1 MKQQIQ
7 FLSRIFIVQCK
18 RYRLLYFYLILF
30 LMTCSPGS
38 YMQGQYFRELEYAK
52 GDGTILFFY
61 LENTEYLQ
69 SEDDL
74 FGETQ
79 NIEFLISQIK
89 VDLNMLK
96 EKYPDVRIFLVDI
109 HKKQELA
116 IQHQVTDI
124 PSLLLYDRMGYEV
137 GRWLPGDFKSGG
149 GIFREV
155 RNMIEKINNPIR
167 NQNKDQSNKAK

>member
-1 MKQQIQ
+1 MK
-7 FLSRIFIVQCK
+7 LRSRIFIIQDK
-18 RYRLLYFYLILF
+18 MF
-30 LMTCSPGS
+30 LMLSLWVIIFSITCSPGF
-38 YMQGQYFRELEYAK
+38 YLKGQYFPELENVS

-96 EKYPDVRIFLVDI
+96 EKYPDVRIFLVDV
-109 HKKQELA
+109 HKKRELA
-116 IQHQVTDI
+116 MQHQVTDI
-124 PSLLLYDRMGYEV
+124 PTLLLYDRMGYEV

-155 RNMIEKINNPIR
+155 GNMIEKIKNSVS
-167 NQNKDQSNKAK
+167 NQNKDQSNEAK

>member
-1 MKQQIQ
+1 MK
-7 FLSRIFIVQCK
+7 LGSRIFI
-18 RYRLLYFYLILF
+18 ILGKMF
-30 LMTCSPGS
+30 LMLSLCVVIFLITCSPGF
-38 YMQGQYFRELEYAK
+38 YLKGQYFPELEYIS

-96 EKYPDVRIFLVDI
+96 EKYPYLRIFLVDI
-109 HKKQELA
+109 HKKRELA

-124 PSLLLYDRMGYEV
+124 PTLLLYDKMGYEV
-137 GRWLPGDFKSGG
+137 GRWLPSDFKSGG

-155 RNMIEKINNPIR
+155 GNMIEKIKNSVS
-167 NQNKDQSNKAK
+167 NQNKDQSNEAK

>member
-1 MKQQIQ
+1 MK
-7 FLSRIFIVQCK
+7 LGSKIFIIQNNM
-18 RYRLLYFYLILF
+18 F
-30 LMTCSPGS
+30 LMLSLCVVIFSITCSPGF
-38 YMQGQYFRELEYAK
+38 YLKGQYFPELENVSS
-52 GDGTILFFY
+52 DGTILFFY

-96 EKYPDVRIFLVDI
+96 EKYPDLRIFLVDV
-109 HKKQELA
+109 HKKRELA
-116 IQHQVTDI
+116 MQHQVSDI
-124 PSLLLYDRMGYEV
+124 PTLLLYDRMGYEV
-137 GRWLPGDFKSGG
+137 GRWLPGDFKRGG

-155 RNMIEKINNPIR
+155 GNMIEKIKISGS
-167 NQNKDQSNKAK
+167 NQNKD